1 MNIIQIQDRLKGLPD
16 DTLVN
21 YIQNPTGQVPTYLAL
36 SEMQR
41 RQEVRTKYEAQKQPE
56 ESVAE
61 QLIKETMVPETQGIG
76 TIAQADQTQAGSP
89 SGLAMQVGMP
99 QPEMT
104 PEMMT
109 EAGIGSLPVDN
120 VGQEESYAGGGI
132 VSFAEGALVGNADIF
147 GLEGSSQYLRRKAY
161 AVWNKDKREQLL
173 AKAKEK
179 EMEERALAN
188 KTDTESVYNSEA
200 NKADI
205 ARRALNLPELGPF
218 VGPTQIED
226 PNQSFAAKA
235 RRALNIDPPLLKP
248 DEVINNTTTSGDSV
262 APPEPGPYAPWDNV
276 PVNTKKATINPNIDT
291 LINDT
296 ENKPKKIKD
305 YMEELKAAYKGAGV
319 DDADYFKTQRQDIE
333 KEKEGRTKDRTQ
345 DFWLNVAKAGLA
357 TASGTSQ
364 YAMENISKGLGVGLE
379 GVIAD
384 KKEQKLEDKE
394 DKKLQRLLDAE
405 ERATKRGD
413 VKTAYEL
420 SIKAED
426 RASDMA
432 RTRMTVNASL
442 KAALISA
449 ATSKETAQMG
459 IDAKPNYDKFETIAR
474 QDKSY
479 YKDAGNG
486 KMIFDMQKSIS
497 SFEGYNSAKN
507 IAPLLIKLYDR
518 LSVAT
523 DPNELEDLTAQI
535 KSLQGAMDKDL
546 GINPQPKQDG
556 FGQMTKR
563 KANTP

>member
-132 VSFAEGALVGNADIF
+132 VSFAEGALVGNADIL
-147 GLEGSSQYLRRKAY
+147 GLEGSSQYLR
-161 AVWNKDKREQLL
+161 L

-179 EMEERALAN
+179 EMEERVLAN
-188 KTDTESVYNSEA
+188 K
-200 NKADI
+200 

-226 PNQSFAAKA
+226 PNQSFEAKA
-235 RRALNIDPPLLKP
+235 RRALNIDPPLPKP
-248 DEVINNTTTSGDSV
+248 AEVINNTTTSGDGV

-296 ENKPKKIKD
+296 ENKPKKIND

-345 DFWLNVAKAGLA
+345 DFWINVAKAGLA

-364 YAMENISKGLGVGLE
+364 NPMENISKGLGVGLE

-497 SFEGYNSAKN
+497 NFEGYNSAKN

-523 DPNELEDLTAQI
+523 DQNELEDLTAQI